1 MNEKKLLKLKKKQ
14 TNKEKMM
21 EIHINPNE
29 ILAEMQNRFPKETEI
44 CVQAV
49 QIRKMGQILEE
60 ATPEDEDVDLK
71 VVEDA

>member
-1 MNEKKLLKLKKKQ
+1 MQIN
-14 TNKEKMM
+14 
-21 EIHINPNE
+21 INPTE
-29 ILAEMQNRFPKETEI
+29 VLAEMQNRFPKETEI

-49 QIRKMGQILEE
+49 QIRKMGQLLEE

>member
-1 MNEKKLLKLKKKQ
+1 
-14 TNKEKMM
+14 M
-21 EIHINPNE
+21 EIHINPTE
-29 ILAEMQNRFPKETEI
+29 VLVEMQRKFPKETEI

-49 QIRKMGQILEE
+49 QIRKMGQLLEE